1 MTNCG
6 YKAKMM
12 KGKEKQIAFTLADYQ
27 RRRREMFHIWFN
39 SLAGNHKVSTFF
51 FLVLTSQPLLR
62 WQTILPI
69 ILARMWRVF
78 KKRCCCS
85 YGEQTATDMSRWI
98 MTVQPPLHSFVIL
111 QWYGGEGVKRVPMTF
126 DPISLYYPVFSFA
139 KKKTMWFWC
148 RHISSLTL
156 SGKEKGKYYYRQNG
170 K

>member
-111 QWYGGEGVKRVPMTF
+111 QWYGGRVLSACRWHSTPF
-126 DPISLYYPVFSFA
+126 LYIILHSLLP
-139 KKKTMWFWC
+139 KKKRC
-148 RHISSLTL
+148 GSDVDIYLL
-156 SGKEKGKYYYRQNG
+156 
-170 K
+170 